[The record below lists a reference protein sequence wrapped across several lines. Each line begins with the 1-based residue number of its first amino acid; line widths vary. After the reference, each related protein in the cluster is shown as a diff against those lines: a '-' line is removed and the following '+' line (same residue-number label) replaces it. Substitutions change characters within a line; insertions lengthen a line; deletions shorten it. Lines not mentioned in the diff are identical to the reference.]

1 MRGGEDGY
9 LAWLITTRTS
19 VQVRPAQPS
28 RISLALRSRVTR
40 NLEQLRQ
47 SAAGAAE
54 GAGKGLGVGIGSSYL
69 KDVP

>member
-9 LAWLITTRTS
+9 LAWLITTRS
-19 VQVRPAQPS
+19 RVQVPPAQPT
-28 RISLALRSRVTR
+28 RISLALRSRVNQ

-54 GAGKGLGVGIGSSYL
+54 VAGKVLGGSG
-69 KDVP
+69 